1 MKLVII
7 AGGKGTRLGFK
18 EIPKPMVKF
27 NGVPILEHQ
36 INLAKKYKINE
47 VYILSGHLSEG
58 NCRLFW

>member
-27 NGVPILEHQ
+27 NGVPILEYQ
-36 INLAKKYKINE
+36 INLAKEY
-47 VYILSGHLSEG
+47 
-58 NCRLFW
+58 